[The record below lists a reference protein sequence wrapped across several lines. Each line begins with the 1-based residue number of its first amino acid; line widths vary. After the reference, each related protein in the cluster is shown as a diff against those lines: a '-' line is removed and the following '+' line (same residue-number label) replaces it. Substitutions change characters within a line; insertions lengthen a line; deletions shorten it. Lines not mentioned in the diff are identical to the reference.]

1 MHVSNYNILVLF
13 TCFKNN
19 YVIYTTLKFLSPWLI
34 YFQSAYDDTMSFLR
48 KYAKNMKDPS
58 ASSSIPLQSFVPTSD
73 VSVVY
78 NHEEFQQDADM
89 TYATVGIRGV
99 PNWRHRSLHSIQ
111 SRDVIYV
118 SEWFKAF
125 YFWLLYKGNVQL
137 LFHTE

>member
-1 MHVSNYNILVLF
+1 MISKLGKLHIMHVSNYNILVLF

-19 YVIYTTLKFLSPWLI
+19 NVILVLQLTTLKFLSPLLI

-58 ASSSIPLQSFVPTSD
+58 ALSSIPLQSFVPTSD

-99 PNWRHRSLHSIQ
+99 PN
-111 SRDVIYV
+111 
-118 SEWFKAF
+118 
-125 YFWLLYKGNVQL
+125 
-137 LFHTE
+137 